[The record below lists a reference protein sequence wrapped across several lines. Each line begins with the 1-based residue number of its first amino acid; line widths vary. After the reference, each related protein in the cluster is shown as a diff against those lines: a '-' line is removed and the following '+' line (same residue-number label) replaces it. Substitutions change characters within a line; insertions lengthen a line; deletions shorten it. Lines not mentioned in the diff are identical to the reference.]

1 MEKSLDSLH
10 WLHGLEEYFEFTGDE
25 TSRNYILF
33 VLKLLYANEPIIKSN
48 DHGDMV
54 EFVGTLRKFAP
65 NSLLDTFHKFFRH
78 GGDVAVLSDA
88 YSRGQVQSKIWL
100 VNELAKVSD
109 SFDNIVILA
118 GWYGQLVRMLNQ
130 KIKFEKVRVLDI
142 DRDACVISD
151 KIFNAEY
158 LDSYKVKSVH
168 ADISKFELIQQ
179 GLLLDIEKFETGK
192 IYKELFLPDLIIN
205 TSAEHLDDGWYN
217 RIRFKNLDSKP
228 IVAIQSNN
236 LFDVPEHVNC
246 VHSIDHMQKKFPMTE
261 LLYSGEIQLKG
272 YKRFMLIGR
281 P

>member
-78 GGDVAVLSDA
+78 GGDVTVLSDA

-100 VNELAKVSD
+100 VSELAKVSD

-142 DRDACVISD
+142 DRDACIISD

-192 IYKELFLPDLIIN
+192 IYRELFLPDLIIN
-205 TSAEHLDDGWYN
+205 TSAEHLDDDWYN
-217 RIRFKNLDSKP
+217 RIRFKNLDNKP

-246 VHSIDHMQKKFPMTE
+246 VHSIDHMQKKFPMSE